1 MSATLL
7 HRTSTLGKLIAASG
21 VRADSLFAADKEL
34 SVPLS
39 KSEAC
44 CLFWVVGSSLQAAEA
59 QVLRRL
65 HSEVAECVHCAGGRT
80 LEDNATSGLVRL
92 ERCGREGGMSAEDAA
107 MRLGQLLCRWARQ
120 QSPSVR
126 LRAAVHV
133 GELQTFELPATGR
146 RAHLGPVVDSCK
158 SLALGAEGNYVV
170 HLSARARE
178 GLVALG
184 GERLRLSRRG
194 GSYYAEAGA
203 AEEAPRGQASLA
215 ELVAE
220 EFDVRPAPEAAPA
233 GARDG
238 SEADI
243 RGMLFRDFRR
253 YLQSH
258 GVDAEKYGRGD
269 AKTLREFYSDVAI
282 ERDSN
287 LEVVGGVLR
296 RLKEVIRIQLLT
308 RGDDNKLR
316 ELRIDSQSRAD
327 GSFRKRNEKLVAVLR
342 AHEGQRW
349 KEALP
354 QFFEEKFGLSK
365 TDQTAC
371 LSVKWDSYK
380 FEEEAHV
387 SGTIPGILTTYKMH
401 NIVVN
406 VKDPAHPQLARMG
419 LPGGVDFSTDKLTG
433 EHRWKWAEIG
443 GEKEAKLLAKLA
455 KANGGQI
462 QLTPTAFSELYDE
475 VYDSCQASL
484 ELAEDGELCR
494 KVRVLKVWLH
504 ADILAADQVLLLDS
518 KIQRGKCDEADK
530 GRPLTMRLPQ
540 GKTWQQAVET
550 LFHKRLGITPETQ
563 LSCIAVDLASH
574 QSREDRGVSRSYP
587 GIQTLYQIDEVTARV
602 VMNEVD
608 TATLHRI
615 GLPDGQNFS
624 FSRWEPAKGPG
635 AGSMTIMHWSW
646 QSSHDISAVRVRRAP
661 SLTDRHSEAWW
672 AEVREQRRHLL
683 VPELDGD
690 MQGGARGGAGGSW
703 FSFSNATVL
712 ESLMRGKKVD
722 MKRARRAAREIC
734 NPNYTCKDFYE
745 DIVAAFPELNLYL
758 VGDMTSGRAGE
769 DEYQRTLGAMF
780 SFFWLMRLP
789 LDGSESFC
797 YGLDESWKPRE
808 CPPDSSLEA
817 QEEWAKRKAFHK
829 DAEWASLHSLLVDA
843 GLLASDDE
851 VSSNVGRQK
860 SFLVASSKQRDDLAR
875 RHNTER
881 ILAMLVLTAIHD
893 IMKTVPLLPT
903 VSQKH
908 GPFRGYQVGE
918 VINDHD
924 AALAYVLEFYPSL
937 LPSFA
942 GLPQEQRETIK
953 FTQSK
958 MEYNMGW
965 LVQAEAP
972 PGALFR
978 KFKRVIESGQASPQ
992 DLAFYFTHWFTDLAG
1007 AEPFP
1012 TEGCEKFVLRFP
1024 KHVLNQFLLSFSIV
1038 QSISAPGATE
1048 AKVYEDYLQWRWDS
1062 HKPALGPAPMGKG
1075 SIAKMR
1081 LVVMAQGDSEA
1092 IVRAFDALPEEDME
1106 VLSTEMSM
1114 VDIWKQSWSRERSE
1128 FRGPAILVY
1137 YAPALMQKAGKQDPH
1152 GALLLLADVFR
1163 QARALWPLS
1172 EAAGNWWVSVRVDQ
1186 LKELTVRE
1194 IRESNPSKVWA
1205 VTKLTSREG
1214 AVQRMS
1220 LSETRAGG
1228 WHTNHRIIDVSDRPE
1243 GACRQVPESAAAAAA
1258 RDPEGQI
1265 HSI

>member
-635 AGSMTIMHWSW
+635 TGDQTIMHWTW
-646 QSSHDISAVRVRRAP
+646 QSTKDMSAPRVLRAP
-661 SLTDRHSEAWW
+661 SMTDKASQAWW
-672 AEVREQRRHLL
+672 AEMREKRRHLL
-683 VPELDGD
+683 VPDMDGAPLA
-690 MQGGARGGAGGSW
+690 QPRASW
-703 FSFSNATVL
+703 WPLAKGTAL
-712 ESLMRGKKVD
+712 EVLMRGRKMD
-722 MKRARRAAREIC
+722 MRRARRAAREIC
-734 NPNYTCKDFYE
+734 NPDYTCKDFYE
-745 DIVAAFPELNLYL
+745 DVTAAFPEMNLYL

-780 SFFWLMRLP
+780 CFFWLMRLH
-789 LDGSESFC
+789 LDGSQCFC
-797 YGLDESWKPRE
+797 FGLDENWKARSRPFD
-808 CPPDSSLEA
+808 CSQAAAD
-817 QEEWAKRKAFHK
+817 EWQRRSAFHR
-829 DAEWASLHSLLVDA
+829 DTEWASLDQLLVNA
-843 GLLASDDE
+843 GLLEESTGTSDMA
-851 VSSNVGRQK
+851 RK
-860 SFLVASSKQRDDLAR
+860 RSFLALASKRAKGIR
-875 RHNTER
+875 RHSEDRT
-881 ILAMLVLTAIHD
+881 LAMLVLTAIHD
-893 IMKTVPLLPT
+893 IMKTVQLLPT
-903 VSQKH
+903 VSKKH
-908 GPFRGYQVGE
+908 GTFRGYKIGE

-924 AALAYVLEFYPSL
+924 AALAYILEHHPGL
-937 LPSFA
+937 LPSYA
-942 GLPQEQRETIK
+942 ALPREQQESIK

-978 KFKRVIESGQASPQ
+978 KLRRVVASGQASPQ

-1012 TEGCEKFVLRFP
+1012 QEGCEKFVLKFP
-1024 KHVLNQFLLSFSIV
+1024 KAVLNQFLLSFNIV
-1038 QSISAPGATE
+1038 QNIGLQGATE
-1048 AKVYEDYLQWRWDS
+1048 TQVYEDYLAWRWDS
-1062 HKPALGPAPMGKG
+1062 HKPSLGPSPQGKG
-1075 SIAKMR
+1075 AIARMR
-1081 LVVMAQGDSEA
+1081 LVTMAQGDSA
-1092 IVRAFDALPEEDME
+1092 AVLRAFDALPPQDRE
-1106 VLSTEMSM
+1106 VLSDELGA
-1114 VDIWKQSWSRERSE
+1114 VDIWNQTWSREESE
-1128 FRGPAILVY
+1128 HKGPAILVY
-1137 YAPALMQKAGKQDPH
+1137 YAPALMQKAGKEDPLR
-1152 GALLLLADVFR
+1152 ALRVLAEVFR
-1163 QARALWPLS
+1163 QARVLWPLS
-1172 EAAGNWWVSVRVDQ
+1172 EEARSWWVSVRVDQ
-1186 LKELTVRE
+1186 LKELPLGDVER
-1194 IRESNPSKVWA
+1194 PKDGHVWS
-1205 VTKLTSREG
+1205 VGKLTSREG
-1214 AVQRMS
+1214 AVQ
-1220 LSETRAGG
+1220 LTPCSEVG
-1228 WHTNHRIIDVSDRPE
+1228 RPDW
-1243 GACRQVPESAAAAAA
+1243 AASHAVMDLQP
-1258 RDPEGQI
+1258 R
-1265 HSI
+1265 

>member
-635 AGSMTIMHWSW
+635 TGDQTIMHWTW
-646 QSSHDISAVRVRRAP
+646 QSTKDMSAPRVLRAP
-661 SLTDRHSEAWW
+661 SMTDKASQAWW
-672 AEVREQRRHLL
+672 AEMREKRRHLL
-683 VPELDGD
+683 VPDMDGAPLA
-690 MQGGARGGAGGSW
+690 QPRASW
-703 FSFSNATVL
+703 WPLAKGTAL
-712 ESLMRGKKVD
+712 EVLMRGRKMD
-722 MKRARRAAREIC
+722 MRRARRAAREIC
-734 NPNYTCKDFYE
+734 NPDYTCKDFYE
-745 DIVAAFPELNLYL
+745 DVTAAFPEMNLYL

-780 SFFWLMRLP
+780 CFFWLMRLH
-789 LDGSESFC
+789 LDGSQCFC
-797 YGLDESWKPRE
+797 FGLDENWKARSRPFD
-808 CPPDSSLEA
+808 CSQAAAD
-817 QEEWAKRKAFHK
+817 EWQRRSAFHR
-829 DAEWASLHSLLVDA
+829 DTEWASLDQLLVNA
-843 GLLASDDE
+843 GLLEESTGTSDMA
-851 VSSNVGRQK
+851 RK
-860 SFLVASSKQRDDLAR
+860 RSFLALASKRAKGIR
-875 RHNTER
+875 RHSEDRT
-881 ILAMLVLTAIHD
+881 LAMLVLTAIHD
-893 IMKTVPLLPT
+893 IMKTVQLLPT
-903 VSQKH
+903 VSKKH
-908 GPFRGYQVGE
+908 GTFRGYKIGE

-924 AALAYVLEFYPSL
+924 AALAYILEHHPGL
-937 LPSFA
+937 LPSYA
-942 GLPQEQRETIK
+942 ALPREQQESIK

-978 KFKRVIESGQASPQ
+978 KLRRVVASGQASPQ

-1012 TEGCEKFVLRFP
+1012 QEGCEKFVLKFP
-1024 KHVLNQFLLSFSIV
+1024 KAVLNQFLLSFNIV
-1038 QSISAPGATE
+1038 QNIGLQGATE
-1048 AKVYEDYLQWRWDS
+1048 TQVYEDYLAWRWDS
-1062 HKPALGPAPMGKG
+1062 HKPSLGPSPQGKG
-1075 SIAKMR
+1075 AIARMR
-1081 LVVMAQGDSEA
+1081 LVTMAQGDSA
-1092 IVRAFDALPEEDME
+1092 AVLRAFDALPPQDRE
-1106 VLSTEMSM
+1106 VLSDELGA
-1114 VDIWKQSWSRERSE
+1114 VDIWNQTWSREESE
-1128 FRGPAILVY
+1128 HKGPAILVY
-1137 YAPALMQKAGKQDPH
+1137 YAPALMQKAGKEDP
-1152 GALLLLADVFR
+1152 GRALALLAEVFR
-1163 QARALWPLS
+1163 QARALWPLEERARS
-1172 EAAGNWWVSVRVDQ
+1172 WWVSVRVDQ
-1186 LKELTVRE
+1186 LKELSLEGVE
-1194 IRESNPSKVWA
+1194 HPGGGKVWTVA
-1205 VTKLTSREG
+1205 KLTSREG
-1214 AVQRMS
+1214 AVQLVS
-1220 LSETRAGG
+1220 QCETSKAD
-1228 WHTNHRIIDVSDRPE
+1228 WAASHRIMNVHR
-1243 GACRQVPESAAAAAA
+1243 AAI
-1258 RDPEGQI
+1258 GQ
-1265 HSI
+1265 

>member
-924 AALAYVLEFYPSL
+924 AALAYVLEHNPSI

-942 GLPQEQRETIK
+942 ALPKEQQESIK

-978 KFKRVIESGQASPQ
+978 KFRRVVTSGQASPR

-1012 TEGCEKFVLRFP
+1012 QEGCEKFVLKFP

-1038 QSISAPGATE
+1038 QNISVPGATE
-1048 AKVYEDYLQWRWDS
+1048 ARVYEDYLQWRWDS
-1062 HKPALGPAPMGKG
+1062 HKPSLGPAPQGRG
-1075 SIAKMR
+1075 AIARMR
-1081 LVVMAQGDSEA
+1081 LVTMAQGDSA
-1092 IVRAFDALPEEDME
+1092 AVLRAFDALPARDRE
-1106 VLSTEMSM
+1106 VLGDELGQ
-1114 VDIWKQSWSRERSE
+1114 VDIWNQSWSREESE
-1128 FRGPAILVY
+1128 QKGPAILIY
-1137 YAPALMQKAGKQDPH
+1137 YAPALMQKAGKEDPVR
-1152 GALLLLADVFR
+1152 ALKVLAEVFR
-1163 QARALWPLS
+1163 RARGLWPLTE
-1172 EAAGNWWVSVRVDQ
+1172 EARSWWVSVRVDQ
-1186 LKELTVRE
+1186 LKELPLGDVER
-1194 IRESNPSKVWA
+1194 PKDGHVWA
-1205 VTKLTSREG
+1205 VGKLTSREG
-1214 AVQRMS
+1214 AVQ
-1220 LSETRAGG
+1220 LTPCSEVG
-1228 WHTNHRIIDVSDRPE
+1228 RPDWA
-1243 GACRQVPESAAAAAA
+1243 ACHAALDL
-1258 RDPEGQI
+1258 RPL
-1265 HSI
+1265 

>member
-978 KFKRVIESGQASPQ
+978 KFRRVVTSGQASPR

-1012 TEGCEKFVLRFP
+1012 QEGCEKFVLKFP

-1038 QSISAPGATE
+1038 QNISVPGATE
-1048 AKVYEDYLQWRWDS
+1048 ARVYEDYLQWRWDS
-1062 HKPALGPAPMGKG
+1062 HKPSLGPAPQGRG
-1075 SIAKMR
+1075 AIARMR
-1081 LVVMAQGDSEA
+1081 LVTMAQGDSA
-1092 IVRAFDALPEEDME
+1092 AVLRAFDALPARDRE
-1106 VLSTEMSM
+1106 VLGDELGQ
-1114 VDIWKQSWSRERSE
+1114 VDIWNQSWSREESE
-1128 FRGPAILVY
+1128 QKGPAILIY
-1137 YAPALMQKAGKQDPH
+1137 YAPALMQKAGKEDPVR
-1152 GALLLLADVFR
+1152 ALKVLAEVFR
-1163 QARALWPLS
+1163 RARGLWPLTE
-1172 EAAGNWWVSVRVDQ
+1172 EARSWWVSVRVDQ
-1186 LKELTVRE
+1186 LKELPLGDVER
-1194 IRESNPSKVWA
+1194 PKDGHVWA
-1205 VTKLTSREG
+1205 VGKLTSREG
-1214 AVQRMS
+1214 AVQ
-1220 LSETRAGG
+1220 LTPCSEVG
-1228 WHTNHRIIDVSDRPE
+1228 RPDWA
-1243 GACRQVPESAAAAAA
+1243 ACHAALDL
-1258 RDPEGQI
+1258 RPL
-1265 HSI
+1265 